1 MIMTKEEK
9 ATYQKFATFCM
20 REKTPVLVNGHKYRA
35 TRMCFGFDP
44 NGREYLVVELA
55 DLNGCSSL
63 ITAGLEELY
72 KENNREDEA
81 NDTV

>member
-1 MIMTKEEK
+1 MTKEEK
-9 ATYQKFATFCM
+9 AKYQKFATFSM
-20 REKTPVLVNGHKYRA
+20 REEIPVLFNGHKYRA

-44 NGREYLVVELA
+44 NGHEYIVVELA
-55 DLNGCSSL
+55 DLNGCDSL

-72 KENNREDEA
+72 LENNREDSD